1 MHKKFPK
8 FFVFLDKYNSEIFKN
23 KNINISV
30 IYRNYKD
37 RNRENQLIKI
47 ARACKQNRY
56 QLYVSNDHKL
66 AHKVKADGI
75 YIPSFN
81 KTKNFSNLE
90 KRNIKIIGS
99 AHNQKEI
106 YKKKLQN
113 CKTIFLSPLF
123 NIKKSKSFL
132 GLHKFNYISFSNKIE
147 ILPLGGISENNL
159 QKLKMLSAEGF
170 GGIRIFQKKNRPLRG
185 RF

>member
-56 QLYVSNDHKL
+56 QLYVSNDLKL

-81 KTKNFSNLE
+81 KTKNFL
-90 KRNIKIIGS
+90 
-99 AHNQKEI
+99 
-106 YKKKLQN
+106 
-113 CKTIFLSPLF
+113 T
-123 NIKKSKSFL
+123 
-132 GLHKFNYISFSNKIE
+132 
-147 ILPLGGISENNL
+147 
-159 QKLKMLSAEGF
+159 
-170 GGIRIFQKKNRPLRG
+170 
-185 RF
+185 